1 MSPVAWLRH
10 QRGVMGL
17 LWLVLAGVLLW
28 AGSAVAQERVG
39 PPGRCMVPPVRSLLP
54 EPPSFVYPELAGKS
68 LRLGE
73 GAARV
78 QWLAA
83 SWFGP
88 MNGRLFALTCTG
100 RVLVRVQEAGFMR
113 QLKPGPVLTGVG
125 PTVLIEA
132 TTATGTGFREDKVR
146 VVALVDGAAKV
157 LWEHASLK
165 SDAGA
170 PATAFEEK
178 WRWKFSPDGKRVE
191 VTGARTA
198 AEKRGKT
205 ALPKAA
211 FCWDD
216 GRRVFGGCG

>member
-1 MSPVAWLRH
+1 MNRVALLASMWLA
-10 QRGVMGL
+10 
-17 LWLVLAGVLLW
+17 LAGLLLW
-28 AGSAVAQERVG
+28 AGPVAAQERVA

-88 MNGRLFALTCTG
+88 MKGRLFALSCTG
-100 RVLVRVQEAGFMR
+100 RRLGQVEEAGFMR

-125 PTVLIEA
+125 PTVLLES

-165 SDAGA
+165 TDAGT
-170 PATAFEEK
+170 PATSSEEK

-191 VTGARTA
+191 VSGARTA
-198 AEKRGKT
+198 AGKRGRA

-216 GRRVFGGCG
+216 GRRVFAGCG

>member
-1 MSPVAWLRH
+1 MNRAK
-10 QRGVMGL
+10 L
-17 LWLVLAGVLLW
+17 LASMCLALAGLLLW
-28 AGSAVAQERVG
+28 AGPAVAQERG
-39 PPGRCMVPPVRSLLP
+39 APPGRCLVPPVRSLLP
-54 EPPSFVYPELAGKS
+54 EPPSFVYPELTGKS
-68 LRLGE
+68 LRLGD
-73 GAARV
+73 GTGRV

-88 MNGRLFALTCTG
+88 MKGRLFALTCTG
-100 RVLVRVQEAGFMR
+100 TVLGRVQEAGFMR
-113 QLKPGPVLTGVG
+113 QLKPGPVLAGVG

-132 TTATGTGFREDKVR
+132 TMVTGTGLREDKVR

-165 SDAGA
+165 TDAGS

-191 VTGARTA
+191 VTGTKTEAG
-198 AEKRGKT
+198 KRGKA

-216 GRRVFGGCG
+216 DRRVFGGC